1 MSAKVHGKCAALNM
15 SIAFLL
21 FLIAVSAPWWTR
33 TEGDNVEQSVGLWRQ
48 DRNEDWVGSA
58 TESTNIDDTCDT
70 SEEYNNMCK
79 KISALRAFAC
89 LCIICV
95 FFALV
100 TTCVAMWVSTKGSCW
115 RRSDGD
121 TGQDRSEQPADQV
134 VPHPKV
140 ERHVSHEDDNMS
152 LSVHRAAA
160 GFDALALLFSLLG
173 LVIGATT
180 EIPGAGWSLTG
191 SGYICLGVS
200 LVFSVPSMVAS
211 LMASEDL
218 LVRKSPVKGPPR
230 EKRLDEFVDA
240 DGLEGGDV
248 RGRNPTTDTV
258 IYDGTTMN
266 DGWPTR

>member
-1 MSAKVHGKCAALNM
+1 MG
-15 SIAFLL
+15 
-21 FLIAVSAPWWTR
+21 
-33 TEGDNVEQSVGLWRQ
+33 
-48 DRNEDWVGSA
+48 DWVGSA

-70 SEEYNNMCK
+70 SAEYNDMCK

-121 TGQDRSEQPADQV
+121 ASRDRSEQPADQV

-140 ERHVSHEDDNMS
+140 ERHISHEDDNTS

-191 SGYICLGVS
+191 AGYICLGVS

-218 LVRKSPVKGPPR
+218 LVPKSPSKGPPR
-230 EKRLDEFVDA
+230 EKRLDMFV
-240 DGLEGGDV
+240 GVTPLQTRSFTMERPSTTVGRQGDTHV
-248 RGRNPTTDTV
+248 CGFVGSGICCVQVGMFRNLLL
-258 IYDGTTMN
+258 YNM
-266 DGWPTR
+266 